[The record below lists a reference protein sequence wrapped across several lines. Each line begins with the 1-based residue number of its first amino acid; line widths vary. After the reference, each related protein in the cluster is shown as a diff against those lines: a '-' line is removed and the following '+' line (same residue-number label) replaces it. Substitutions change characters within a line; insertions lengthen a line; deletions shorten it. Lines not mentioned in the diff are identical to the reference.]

1 MAAGVKVEER
11 GGLGCASMR
20 DTWRFAPAA
29 PGDGA
34 AAPTVAGALAV
45 TVMDEVDD
53 VAAGVVVAAAAAA
66 SLAAPRARFA
76 AMFER
81 PRPRTAAVVVAVTA
95 GFTLVETTDFARGV
109 VAVALAEVV
118 VVVGV
123 AQAGGWSG
131 LMVRDG

>member
-1 MAAGVKVEER
+1 MSAAGVKVEER
-11 GGLGCASMR
+11 GALGCASMR
-20 DTWRFAPAA
+20 ETWRFAPAA

-45 TVMDEVDD
+45 TVTDEDD
-53 VAAGVVVAAAAAA
+53 ETAAGVVVAAAAAAAAA

-81 PRPRTAAVVVAVTA
+81 PRPRTAAVVVVAVVTA
-95 GFTLVETTDFARGV
+95 DFTLEETTDFARGV

-118 VVVGV
+118 VVGA
-123 AQAGGWSG
+123 AQAGG
-131 LMVRDG
+131 

>member
-1 MAAGVKVEER
+1 MSAAGVKVEER
-11 GGLGCASMR
+11 GALGCASMR
-20 DTWRFAPAA
+20 ETWRFAPAA

-45 TVMDEVDD
+45 TVTDEDD
-53 VAAGVVVAAAAAA
+53 EVAAGVVVAAAAAAAAA

-81 PRPRTAAVVVAVTA
+81 PRPRTAAVVAVVTA
-95 GFTLVETTDFARGV
+95 GFTLVETTDFVRGV
-109 VAVALAEVV
+109 VAVALAEVA

-123 AQAGGWSG
+123 AHAGG
-131 LMVRDG
+131 